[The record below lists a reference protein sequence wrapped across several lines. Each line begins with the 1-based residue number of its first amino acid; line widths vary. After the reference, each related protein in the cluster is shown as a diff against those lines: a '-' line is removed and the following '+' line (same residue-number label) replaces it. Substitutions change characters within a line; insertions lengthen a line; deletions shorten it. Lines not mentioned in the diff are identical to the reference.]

1 MCIIRVIRI
10 IIINL
15 VTVFTVITIAAIL
28 LSFFIISISFMIVNI
43 VMFTVVI
50 IILVVAVRI
59 GGVRHFCLSAR
70 DCSCG
75 LIPYIATGVP
85 ALKTQKRFHLLS
97 VKSNASRSIFYTC
110 NDFFTELI
118 N

>member
-1 MCIIRVIRI
+1 M
-10 IIINL
+10 
-15 VTVFTVITIAAIL
+15 IL
-28 LSFFIISISFMIVNI
+28 YV
-43 VMFTVVI
+43 

-85 ALKTQKRFHLLS
+85 AFSLWICFFSGVERQKNPKRFHSYETLTRLYHKKGAKG
-97 VKSNASRSIFYTC
+97 VKKAPSPI
-110 NDFFTELI
+110 
-118 N
+118 

>member
-1 MCIIRVIRI
+1 M
-10 IIINL
+10 
-15 VTVFTVITIAAIL
+15 IL
-28 LSFFIISISFMIVNI
+28 Y
-43 VMFTVVI
+43 VI

-85 ALKTQKRFHLLS
+85 AFSLRICFFPGVMERHKKRQK
-97 VKSNASRSIFYTC
+97 
-110 NDFFTELI
+110 DFTATKH
-118 N
+118 

>member
-1 MCIIRVIRI
+1 M
-10 IIINL
+10 
-15 VTVFTVITIAAIL
+15 IL
-28 LSFFIISISFMIVNI
+28 Y
-43 VMFTVVI
+43 VI

-85 ALKTQKRFHLLS
+85 AFSLWLCFFSGVERQK
-97 VKSNASRSIFYTC
+97 KAQK
-110 NDFFTELI
+110 DFTATKH
-118 N
+118 

>member
-1 MCIIRVIRI
+1 M
-10 IIINL
+10 
-15 VTVFTVITIAAIL
+15 IL
-28 LSFFIISISFMIVNI
+28 Y
-43 VMFTVVI
+43 VI

-85 ALKTQKRFHLLS
+85 ALKTQKRFHSYETLTR
-97 VKSNASRSIFYTC
+97 SNLRTIK
-110 NDFFTELI
+110 
-118 N
+118 

>member
-1 MCIIRVIRI
+1 M
-10 IIINL
+10 
-15 VTVFTVITIAAIL
+15 IL
-28 LSFFIISISFMIVNI
+28 Y
-43 VMFTVVI
+43 VI

-85 ALKTQKRFHLLS
+85 ALKTQKRFHSYETLTRLYHKKGAKG
-97 VKSNASRSIFYTC
+97 VKNPPSPI
-110 NDFFTELI
+110 
-118 N
+118 